1 MTRNIAIIG
10 GGIVGATAAYY
21 LSRDGHRVT
30 VFDEGTGQATSAAAG
45 IICPWLSKR
54 RNKKWYRLASEG
66 ASFYKQLCKDVQ
78 DDGGDASF
86 YNVSGAVLLKKTA
99 KATQEQYEIGVK
111 RREDA
116 PEIGDLKI
124 LSKDELTAMLP
135 SIQTQENALFVSGGA
150 RLDGDVMVRE
160 LLALVEKK
168 GGTVAKQWQP
178 VDETFIRTFD
188 ATILATGAWLPQTL
202 EPLGYQVDIRGQ
214 KGQLVVLQTKD
225 YDNENMPVI
234 MPEGEIDIIPIGNG
248 KVFVG
253 ATHENNQGYDLAVS
267 PKIIANLITQGEQ
280 LFTGLEGAET
290 ITVKVGTR
298 AYTSDFSPFFGYV
311 PGNTQLL
318 AASGLGSSG
327 LTTGPLI
334 GYQLARLAAGEECT
348 LPLEDYSP
356 NHYISLFQSDSQA

>member
-21 LSRDGHRVT
+21 LSRNGHQVT

-66 ASFYKQLCKDVQ
+66 AAFYKQLCKDVQ
-78 DDGGDASF
+78 EDGGEASF
-86 YNVSGAVLLKKTA
+86 YTVSGAVLLKKTA
-99 KATQEQYEIGVK
+99 KATQEQYEIGLK

-124 LSKDELTAMLP
+124 LNKEELTTLLP
-135 SIQTQENALFVSGGA
+135 SIQTQENALYVAGGA
-150 RLDGDVMVRE
+150 RLDGDAMVRE
-160 LLALVEKK
+160 LLTLVKK
-168 GGTVAKQWQP
+168 AGGEVVRKWQP
-178 VDETFIRTFD
+178 VDSSLLETYD
-188 ATILATGAWLPQTL
+188 SVVLATGAWLPQTL
-202 EPLGYQVDIRGQ
+202 EPLGYEVAIRGQ
-214 KGQLVVLQTKD
+214 KGQLVVLQTGD
-225 YDNENMPVI
+225 YENEKLPVI
-234 MPEGEIDIIPIGNG
+234 MPEGEIDIIPVGNG

-253 ATHENNQGYDLAVS
+253 ATHENDLGYDLTVS
-267 PKIIANLITQGEQ
+267 PDIIANLLAQGET

-290 ITVKVGTR
+290 IAVKVGTR
-298 AYTSDFSPFFGYV
+298 AYTPDFSPFFGYV
-311 PGNTQLL
+311 PGATQLL

-334 GYQLARLAAGEECT
+334 GYQLARLAAGEAST

-356 NHYISLFQSDSQA
+356 AAYITSK

>member
-10 GGIVGATAAYY
+10 GGIVGATAAFY

-66 ASFYKQLCKDVQ
+66 AAFYKQLCEDVTR
-78 DDGGDASF
+78 DGGNASF
-86 YNVSGAVLLKKTA
+86 YKVSGAVLLKKTA
-99 KATQEQYEIGVK
+99 QATQEQYELGLK
-111 RREDA
+111 RREEA
-116 PEIGDLKI
+116 PEMGDLKI
-124 LSKDELTAMLP
+124 LSNEELTTLLP

-150 RLDGDVMVRE
+150 RLDGDAMVTE
-160 LLALVEKK
+160 LLTLVQKN
-168 GGTVAKQWQP
+168 GGTVMKHWQA
-178 VDETFIRTFD
+178 VDESLLAAFD
-188 ATILATGAWLPQTL
+188 AIVLATGAWLPQTL

-214 KGQLVVLQTKD
+214 KGQLVVLQTD
-225 YDNENMPVI
+225 DFDNENLPVI

-253 ATHENNQGYDLAVS
+253 ATHENDLGYDLAVS
-267 PKIIANLITQGEQ
+267 PEIIANLITQGEQ
-280 LFTGLEGAET
+280 LFTRLTGAET

-311 PGNTQLL
+311 PGTTQLL
-318 AASGLGSSG
+318 TASGLGSSG

-334 GYQLARLAAGEECT
+334 GYQLARLSVGLEST
-348 LPLEDYSP
+348 LPLEDYSA
-356 NHYISLFQSDSQA
+356 NHYISLIQADSRG